1 MLVYRISTRN
11 AAIQVFICIILKM
24 LSKNI
29 GVLGEIGIL
38 LLNAIYK
45 DIPIKRKGYKSI
57 KLALTGKCYF
67 YYF

>member
-1 MLVYRISTRN
+1 MAYGILARN
-11 AAIQVFICIILKM
+11 TAIQVFVCIILKM

-29 GVLGEIGIL
+29 GVLGEIEIL

-45 DIPIKRKGYKSI
+45 DIPIKSKGYKSI
-57 KLALTGKCYF
+57 KLALTGKFYF

>member
-1 MLVYRISTRN
+1 
-11 AAIQVFICIILKM
+11 M